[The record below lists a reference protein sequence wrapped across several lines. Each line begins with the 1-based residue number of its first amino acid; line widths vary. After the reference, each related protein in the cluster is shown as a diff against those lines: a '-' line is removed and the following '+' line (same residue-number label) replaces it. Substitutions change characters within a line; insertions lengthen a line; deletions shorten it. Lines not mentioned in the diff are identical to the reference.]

1 MQIRF
6 ISNTS
11 AQSPSLLRKL
21 LALVITVAVA
31 AVALMFGAVLLLVLL
46 VLGTLVWAYV
56 WWKMRGLRKQMQA
69 FSSQQMR
76 REAQASNDNVFEGE
90 VVRVVEPEERR

>member
-76 REAQASNDNVFEGE
+76 RETQASNDNVFEGE
-90 VVRVVEPEERR
+90 VVRVVEPEERH

>member
-11 AQSPSLLRKL
+11 AQPPSLLRKL

>member
-11 AQSPSLLRKL
+11 AQPPSLLRKL

-90 VVRVVEPEERR
+90 VVRVVEPEERH